1 MVDIYEKVE
10 KPEEKNQ
17 DKYVPLFEIPPISS
31 PFSPKWSRMDDQHVY
46 NSVNEEKTDDPLTYK
61 VGPVGKPDNQDPSSN
76 SHQRSMVDDFH
87 PYDSVKEEED
97 TGDTT
102 SRSTNEPQTVNVGPS
117 QKLDHHKD
125 DEDPYNTIDDL
136 KLKSYIASGGDT
148 PPPLPKRLG
157 WISNENEPSL
167 STYMEP
173 VSVKKM
179 DSQQP
184 ASTSKDDAS
193 KVSVLNSPNTGY
205 ENAEKLSTIHSGDNN
220 HIKPVAESPSL
231 AAPETAS
238 QKKGKQQVD
247 NVDKEGNDAVYQNL
261 ESFKRTENS
270 YAPLDVR
277 STRTEVKPAP
287 IIGASP
293 LQTDPSRQQPP
304 LQTGFMLPSPGAGG
318 FVENSPSPQNHL
330 QGINAMGLQN
340 QPNVNFAMGNLYPVL
355 QHPGHGTPF
364 FPVSQLPECGISDPA
379 KGGMICLLKCK
390 F

>member
-1 MVDIYEKVE
+1 MLDIYEKVE

-31 PFSPKWSRMDDQHVY
+31 PFSPKWSTTDDQHIY
-46 NSVNEEKTDDPLTYK
+46 NSVNEEKTDDPQTYK
-61 VGPVGKPDNQDPSSN
+61 VGPVVKPDNQDPSSN
-76 SHQRSMVDDFH
+76 SHQRSMVDYFH
-87 PYDSVKEEED
+87 PYNSVKEEED

-102 SRSTNEPQTVNVGPS
+102 SRSNNELQTFNVGPS
-117 QKLDHHKD
+117 KKPEHHKD

-184 ASTSKDDAS
+184 ARTSKDDVS

-220 HIKPVAESPSL
+220 RIKPVAESPTL
-231 AAPETAS
+231 AAPESAS
-238 QKKGKQQVD
+238 QEKGKQQVD

-277 STRTEVKPAP
+277 STRTEAEPTP
-287 IIGASP
+287 FIGASP
-293 LQTDPSRQQPP
+293 LQTGPTSQQPP

-318 FVENSPSPQNHL
+318 FVENSPNPQNYL

-355 QHPGHGTPF
+355 HPGHGTPF

-379 KGGMICLLKCK
+379 RGGMICLFKCK